1 MLLPTN
7 TLLMTDPLRLVR
19 PNILALEPYAT
30 ARDEFDGGDIS
41 VWLDANESP
50 YTNGVNR
57 YPDPHQKELKKAIA
71 RLKGVD
77 EACIFVGGAGSDEA
91 IDLTYRI
98 FCRPGIDNAVAISPS
113 YGVYRVAAAINDVK
127 YREVMLADDFTLDTD
142 SLLAATDANT
152 RLIWICSPN
161 NPTGNAFDT
170 DDLEA
175 LADRFDGILVV
186 DEAYVDFSTR
196 GTMLSALARHR
207 NLIVLQTFSKA
218 WGMAGLRT
226 GMAFACPEIAALY
239 GRVKYP
245 YNLNGPTQRE
255 VMSRIADG
263 LQGHVEEIRR
273 EAVRLSR
280 SLSESGCVEKVY
292 PTDANFLLVKVSD
305 ADAVYHRLI
314 ESGILVRNR
323 SSMAGC
329 EGCLRVTVGTP
340 AENDLTIEAFARIG
354 RGDAP
359 LAKRPERKGSTDRTT
374 SETSIEAAVNLDR
387 STESAID
394 TGLKFLDHMLW
405 QIPHHAGIGVRLTCK
420 GDLYVDEHHTM
431 EDVAIALGDAMRE
444 ALGDKRGIERYGF
457 VLPMDESR
465 AMVLID
471 LGGRIDLEW
480 DVEFTREYVG
490 DTPTEMFGHFFK
502 SLATAMRCNL
512 HISARGE
519 NNHHLAEAIFKAFAR
534 ALKAAV
540 RRDPFN
546 NTIASSKGVI

>member
-1 MLLPTN
+1 
-7 TLLMTDPLRLVR
+7 MTDPLRLVR

-30 ARDEFDGGDIS
+30 ARDEFEGGDIS

-57 YPDPHQKELKKAIA
+57 YPDPHQKELKQAIS
-71 RLKGVD
+71 RLKGVP
-77 EACIFVGGAGSDEA
+77 EECIFVGGAGSDEA

-98 FCRPGIDNAVAISPS
+98 FCRPGIDNVVAISPS
-113 YGVYRVAAAINDVK
+113 YGVYGVAAAINDVE
-127 YREVMLADDFTLDTD
+127 YREVRLANDFALDTD
-142 SLLAATDANT
+142 AILAATDANT

-161 NPTGNAFDT
+161 NPTGNAFDIG
-170 DDLEA
+170 DLEA
-175 LADRFDGILVV
+175 LADRFDGILAV

-196 GTMLSALARHR
+196 GTMLSVLPRHK

-218 WGMAGLRT
+218 WGMAGLRV

-239 GRVKYP
+239 ARVKYP

-255 VMSRIADG
+255 VMVRIADG
-263 LQGHVEEIRR
+263 LRGHVEEIRS
-273 EAVRLSR
+273 EAARLAR
-280 SLSESGCVEKVY
+280 SLAEADCVEKVFA
-292 PTDANFLLVKVSD
+292 TDANFLLVKVKD
-305 ADAVYHRLI
+305 ADMAYHSLI
-314 ESGILVRNR
+314 DRGILVRNR

-340 AENDLTIEAFARIG
+340 AENDLTIEAFAGIG
-354 RGDAP
+354 RDTTPSTPAP
-359 LAKRPERKGSTDRTT
+359 QRKGATERTT
-374 SETSIEAAVNLDR
+374 SETAIEAAVNLDHNVG
-387 STESAID
+387 SDID

-405 QIPHHAGIGVRLTCK
+405 QIPHHAGIGVKIKCK
-420 GDLYVDEHHTM
+420 GDLEVDEHHTM
-431 EDVAIALGDAMRE
+431 EDVAIALGDALRE

-465 AMVLID
+465 AMALID
-471 LGGRIDLEW
+471 LGGRIDFEW

-490 DTPTEMFGHFFK
+490 DTPTEMFSHFFK

-519 NNHHLAEAIFKAFAR
+519 NNHHIAEAIFKAFAR

-540 RRDPFN
+540 RRDPLN
-546 NTIASSKGVI
+546 DRIASSKGVI